1 MSWLFGYLHL
11 EILLRVIH
19 SWNNIKGKYN
29 MFVIPV
35 PFSKEHKGM
44 LAQANPKALEYQGG
58 EGGYRNQTNI
68 PIPRYRKN
76 AITKK
81 EIVRKLYS
89 LFTFPVGLSSQKRL
103 IAKVIVKENISRG
116 MVIYW
121 IQRKQ
126 QQQQITAVAK

>member
-58 EGGYRNQTNI
+58 EGGYRNQT
-68 PIPRYRKN
+68 
-76 AITKK
+76 
-81 EIVRKLYS
+81 S
-89 LFTFPVGLSSQKRL
+89 GPVGLSSQKRL